1 MDQLRKEGWYI
12 NESQVSEFFDDGII
26 PKTSQEILK
35 TILNEDLRHFA
46 EASIINLHKK
56 EETVFEGPCVLQL
69 LRYRNVSVP
78 RIKEELNQTDPAHSI
93 IRLFFTDGHTAI
105 SAIVLQSIPGI
116 TSETPPGTKVLITGT
131 VPVEGN
137 FLILDRKN
145 VKILGGRVEEM
156 IEKWNVEKSSVR
168 ADGFKS
174 SVGKG
179 TGAPK
184 WVSFGKRGQKGQL
197 EKGFKANS
205 VMPKTQ
211 KEGDDADEFSKNR
224 AEILKELE
232 SDTAKTFAK
241 PNLAPPPVKAPPPP
255 KERSEPKPSAPRPP
269 RKGRGRKNSED
280 GPDVDVGE
288 YANHKPSGPATL
300 FDFIGG
306 EEKEIVKAVTE
317 MTSKMTVSDSNKFG
331 NRSGGG
337 ANNHPSSSGGNFK
350 NSKGPGGGRGGKQ
363 GDRDQRPPRND
374 NKDSK
379 YSSNFPDRN
388 SGGPSRNQQGPSRG
402 QGRDNQGAK
411 RDSGRQDN
419 IGPQQNQQNLPNT
432 YGSTQNYQQKPFE
445 GRQNR
450 PNTGA
455 PSNYQRN
462 AQNSHQGPPPPRG
475 NQSFHQNQG
484 PPRGNEQQNFRQG
497 TSRGNQSFQQNQGPH
512 GNSNFQYNQGPPPPR
527 GNQSYQGPP
536 PGNQNFQQK
545 QGPPRGNQGYQQHQG
560 PPQHARGN
568 QNFQGPPRG
577 NPRQSPA
584 QWHVG
589 SQCLA
594 TWTDGNI
601 YPATIT
607 DLLPN
612 RTAVVRY
619 NEYGNVHT
627 IPVDF
632 LIFP

>member
-1 MDQLRKEGWYI
+1 MEQLRKDGWYI

-26 PKTSQEILK
+26 PKTNQEILK

-56 EETVFEGPCVLQL
+56 EESIFEGPCVLQL

-78 RIKEELNQTDPAHSI
+78 RIKEELNQTDPSHSI

-105 SAIVLQSIPGI
+105 SAVVLQSIPGI
-116 TSETPPGTKVLITGT
+116 TSDTPPGTKVLITGT

-137 FLILDRKN
+137 FLILDKKN

-211 KEGDDADEFSKNR
+211 KEGDDADDFSKNR

-232 SDTAKTFAK
+232 TDTAKTFAK

-317 MTSKMTVSDSNKFG
+317 MTSKMNVSE
-331 NRSGGG
+331 NRDKRGGVG
-337 ANNHPSSSGGNFK
+337 NNHPSSSGGNFK
-350 NSKGPGGGRGGKQ
+350 NPRAPGVSGSGRGGGRQ

-374 NKDSK
+374 QKDSK
-379 YSSNFPDRN
+379 NFSDRN
-388 SGGPSRNQQGPSRG
+388 SGGPSRNQQGP
-402 QGRDNQGAK
+402 K
-411 RDSGRQDN
+411 RDQEKRDYGRQEN
-419 IGPQQNQQNLPNT
+419 RGPQQNQQ
-432 YGSTQNYQQKPFE
+432 S
-445 GRQNR
+445 RQNR

-455 PSNYQRN
+455 PRGN
-462 AQNSHQGPPPPRG
+462 AQNFQPGPAPRGKQPPSFSEGPPRG
-475 NQSFHQNQG
+475 NQGFQQNQEHP
-484 PPRGNEQQNFRQG
+484 PPRVNQSFQGPTHGNEQSNFQQG
-497 TSRGNQSFQQNQGPH
+497 PSRGNQGFQQNQ
-512 GNSNFQYNQGPPPPR
+512 R
-527 GNQSYQGPP
+527 M
-536 PGNQNFQQK
+536 
-545 QGPPRGNQGYQQHQG
+545 PRGNQGYQQHQG
-560 PPQHARGN
+560 PPQHPRGNQFFQGPPNSNFQQSQGPRGDHRNQGFQQHQGPTRGN
-568 QNFQGPPRG
+568 QNVQGPPRG
-577 NPRQSPA
+577 NPRQASG

-607 DLLPN
+607 DLLPD